1 MPNPSTFPVLE
12 ATFTLKESHRI
23 NITPQLMAQ
32 ALQYSLSSGFPPFV
46 AQLEELT
53 EKIHAPPDVC
63 ERQVVVTVGSEHGL
77 SMACGMLINPGD
89 AVLFQ
94 EPTYPG
100 LLALLDNVQAH
111 LIPIRSDSQG
121 VIPSL
126 LRVALDQCTDRRA
139 KFIYVNPSGSNPT
152 GVLMRE
158 ARRREIYS
166 IASEYDLLILE
177 DDPYHYIQFMEE
189 NSVSV
194 RSREAGLRMTNRR
207 LKYRHHEPQ
216 LLQEVP
222 PSFLSLD
229 TEGRVLRFDSFSKTV
244 APGLRVG
251 YVTVPKPI
259 GEKLVLDILDNILHA
274 SVLPQVILR
283 EVLKTWGHEG
293 YLQHMR
299 AVCELYRRQRD
310 IMVEAVDR
318 HLNNLCEWTVPDG
331 GFYIWLK
338 VLGVKDTK
346 TLAMK
351 RGLEKG
357 VLVVPGAG
365 FLADG
370 NQPSPYIRL
379 AYSVINPD
387 NMDKAIK
394 LLAEAIREEQEEYR
408 SCKTSST

>member
-1 MPNPSTFPVLE
+1 METISPDTLLLASGMPNPSTFPVLE

-139 KFIYVNPSGSNPT
+139 K
-152 GVLMRE
+152 
-158 ARRREIYS
+158 
-166 IASEYDLLILE
+166 
-177 DDPYHYIQFMEE
+177 
-189 NSVSV
+189 
-194 RSREAGLRMTNRR
+194 
-207 LKYRHHEPQ
+207 
-216 LLQEVP
+216 
-222 PSFLSLD
+222 
-229 TEGRVLRFDSFSKTV
+229 GRVLRFDSFSKTV

-318 HLNNLCEWTVPDG
+318 HLNSSG
-331 GFYIWLK
+331 GERYEDI
-338 VLGVKDTK
+338 GDETR
-346 TLAMK
+346 T
-351 RGLEKG
+351 RER
-357 VLVVPGAG
+357 GAG
-365 FLADG
+365 GAWGGLPGGWEPAVSIHQTRLFCD
-370 NQPSPYIRL
+370 QP
-379 AYSVINPD
+379 
-387 NMDKAIK
+387 
-394 LLAEAIREEQEEYR
+394 
-408 SCKTSST
+408 